1 MIDVMMTPGE
11 LEAVGSLAGAQ
22 VVVLDVLRAT
32 STVVSALAAGARG
45 VRLFGSLEEAR
56 AGRAAW
62 SASDG
67 PVVLAGESQC
77 LKPADFDLGNSPR
90 EMVTEKVGGATV
102 LLATTNGTRAAARA
116 RLAGADLLYA
126 GSLLNA
132 GATAERLLEHVD
144 ERRTVF
150 LCSGTGG
157 KLALEDVLGAGAILF
172 AMLGRSY
179 RADLPFTDGA
189 WLAYHA
195 YAGVRARVG
204 AALRLGIGGVNVI
217 EAGLEDDIDWCARVD
232 GMGVVAAVD
241 VETLRVTKAEEL

>member
-1 MIDVMMTPGE
+1 MIDVLMTPGE
-11 LEAVGSLAGAQ
+11 LEGGRSLAGSQ

-32 STVVSALAAGARG
+32 STVVTALGAGARE

-62 SASDG
+62 DAREG

-77 LKPADFDLGNSPR
+77 LRPGDFDLGNSPR

-102 LLATTNGTRAAARA
+102 LLATTNGTRAAVRARA
-116 RLAGADLLYA
+116 AGAAVMYA

-132 GATAERLLEHVD
+132 GATAEVLLERVD
-144 ERRTVF
+144 GIDTVF
-150 LCSGTGG
+150 LCAGTGG

-172 AMLGRSY
+172 AMLGKSY
-179 RADLPFTDGA
+179 RADLVFGDGA

-195 YAGVRARVG
+195 YAGVRGRLG
-204 AALRLGIGGVNVI
+204 AALRLGVGGVNVI
-217 EAGLEDDIDWCARVD
+217 EAGLEEDIEWCARVD
-232 GMGVVAAVD
+232 GMGVVAGVD
-241 VETLRVTKAEEL
+241 VERLVVRR